1 MIHEVPCVMQYG
13 SPVAVIGPIHDDPE
27 LGQPMPHLHIDRRYE
42 EGRSPFEIILVDSD
56 IEIVMM
62 PKTLLTHAPTIAHG
76 YGELPELQAAHQ
88 HCRVVDGLCPHKKIP
103 LDAGRKLFD
112 GSTVCA
118 GHGLRWSADGFLV
131 TDEAGLWSTAEEL
144 DVRARK

>member
-1 MIHEVPCVMQYG
+1 VIYEVPCVMEYG
-13 SPVAVIGPIHDDPE
+13 SPVAVIGPIHEDPE
-27 LGQPMPHLHIDRRYE
+27 LGQPITHLHIDRRYE

-62 PKTLLTHAPTIAHG
+62 PKTLLTHAPTIA
-76 YGELPELQAAHQ
+76 YSYPELPELQAAHQ

-103 LDAGRKLFD
+103 LEAGRKLFD

-118 GHGLRWSADGFLV
+118 GHGLRWSSDGFLV